1 MSLLFLYMLIFARQ
15 LYGARLET
23 LLGASIVI
31 LFCFLLPKNVV
42 SELELSERRIT
53 ITGVTN

>member
-1 MSLLFLYMLIFARQ
+1 MKQDLRLSLVPL
-15 LYGARLET
+15 
-23 LLGASIVI
+23 VI

-42 SELELSERRIT
+42 SEQELSEHRII

>member
-42 SELELSERRIT
+42 SEQELSEHRII